1 MCALWTCWWCLCK
14 STILK
19 QMFPSL
25 TGFRCPLICMVVL
38 VLCQEPLREA
48 VSPYRGSQ
56 RRNKRSWLE
65 TSVWVN
71 YLPQFLEQL
80 SVMLGYFSKAHFEC
94 IKSNN
99 WHAGQQMTV
108 LKIICHL
115 GSLFQCWF
123 CSVHRT
129 VCSPFLTTAMLMLAS
144 VESCFYDFICTG
156 RSLLGYFTG
165 QCVLCCAK
173 EEIIWGFSCTYLYFH
188 KS

>member
-1 MCALWTCWWCLCK
+1 MWLALRTHRELAAPSGHVSVVCMLVPVLVFDRRLPAPNPAGFISLHTWINVCTLDLLVCLCK

-19 QMFPSL
+19 QRFPFL

-38 VLCQEPLREA
+38 VLCREPLREA
-48 VSPYRGSQ
+48 VSPYRGGQ

-80 SVMLGYFSKAHFEC
+80 SVTLAYFSKAHFEC

-115 GSLFQCWF
+115 GSLFQF
-123 CSVHRT
+123 
-129 VCSPFLTTAMLMLAS
+129 
-144 VESCFYDFICTG
+144 
-156 RSLLGYFTG
+156 
-165 QCVLCCAK
+165 
-173 EEIIWGFSCTYLYFH
+173 
-188 KS
+188 

>member
-108 LKIICHL
+108 LKNYLPSRLFVPVLILFSAQDCLFSFPDHSNVNACFSGKLLLWLHL
-115 GSLFQCWF
+115 HRQESAWLFY
-123 CSVHRT
+123 R
-129 VCSPFLTTAMLMLAS
+129 AM
-144 VESCFYDFICTG
+144 CIK
-156 RSLLGYFTG
+156 
-165 QCVLCCAK
+165 LC
-173 EEIIWGFSCTYLYFH
+173 
-188 KS
+188 